1 MQPIKNIP
9 CVGLGLLVS
18 LRTKDLRLKTS
29 WRLNTEKRGGLKR
42 FWQCGVKSRE
52 LCVLLESLRTYWGIE
67 GVFFYALAL
76 KYDEN

>member
-1 MQPIKNIP
+1 
-9 CVGLGLLVS
+9 VEVEE
-18 LRTKDLRLKTS
+18 R
-29 WRLNTEKRGGLKR
+29 EKRRAKAILAMR
-42 FWQCGVKSRE
+42 IKSRE